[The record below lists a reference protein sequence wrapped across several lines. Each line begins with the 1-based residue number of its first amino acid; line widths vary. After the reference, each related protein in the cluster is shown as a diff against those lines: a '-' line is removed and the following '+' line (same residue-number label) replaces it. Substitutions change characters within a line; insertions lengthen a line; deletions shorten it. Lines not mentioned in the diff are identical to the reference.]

1 MAFNTAMARAETEA
15 KRCAGS
21 RAAQNVAMEVMRKGG
36 TKDSLVKP
44 RTPLTLAGAA
54 QAVLRRSPRVGH
66 VTRVHYLSE
75 WSCSAKRRPQNS
87 PGIRS

>member
-21 RAAQNVAMEVMRKGG
+21 WAAQNVAMEVMRKGG

-66 VTRVHYLSE
+66 VTRVHYLNE
-75 WSCSAKRRPQNS
+75 WPCSAKRGPQYS